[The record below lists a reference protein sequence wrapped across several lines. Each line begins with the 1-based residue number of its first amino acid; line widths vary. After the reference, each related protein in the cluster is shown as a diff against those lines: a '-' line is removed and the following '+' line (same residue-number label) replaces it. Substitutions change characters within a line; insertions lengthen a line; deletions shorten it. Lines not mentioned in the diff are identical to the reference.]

1 MRISVIKLYSIKN
14 IILPENVQGVYW
26 VDGIDLNGNKT
37 NLISIEAENG
47 KWKLISNKEVYYIKN
62 NVMEPSAYLEV
73 GKFYYVVPQLLK
85 IIIVMK

>member
-26 VDGIDLNGNKT
+26 VDGIDLNGNRT

-62 NVMEPSAYLEV
+62 NV
-73 GKFYYVVPQLLK
+73 
-85 IIIVMK
+85 